1 MSLIIEDGSIVANAN
16 SYVTADDISAYATQ
30 RGFSITKNISK
41 IETAAILAMDYLQ
54 SKSYIGDL
62 VDDFNSDN
70 GEQPLKWPRKNITD
84 LLKTTIPNDIKSAQI
99 ELSIASF
106 TQSLIASSVPVSI
119 TSESVGPLKT
129 DYAGTGLRTSFSSA
143 RVNVLLSKYISTYG
157 PIRV

>member
-84 LLKTTIPNDIKSAQI
+84 LLKTTIPTDIKSAQI

-106 TQSLIASSVPVSI
+106 TQSLIAASVPVSI

-157 PIRV
+157 PTRV